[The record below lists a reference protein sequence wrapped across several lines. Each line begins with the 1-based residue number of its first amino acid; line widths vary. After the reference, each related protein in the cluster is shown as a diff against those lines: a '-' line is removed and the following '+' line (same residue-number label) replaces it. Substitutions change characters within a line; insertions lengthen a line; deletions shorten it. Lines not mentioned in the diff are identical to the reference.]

1 MNTFQN
7 IQQEF
12 KNDSTYWPIII
23 TEIREGDLHK
33 KINVRGDNE
42 QYAAVAL
49 LHYNPHIK
57 GRARR
62 SSRFIN
68 SKFNSITYSN

>member
-1 MNTFQN
+1 MNTFFN
-7 IQQEF
+7 MHIEF
-12 KNDSTYWPIII
+12 KLICAESIDETIN
-23 TEIREGDLHK
+23 EIRNTDINK
-33 KINVRGDNE
+33 KINVRGNTE

-49 LHYNPHIK
+49 LHYHPHIK

-68 SKFNSITYSN
+68 SKFNSIDY